1 MELGDGYEPRPR
13 AVHSPQK
20 ALRGERITIA
30 FPAAVQPLEF
40 IGHLPTTGARANAGQ
55 PAPLPV
61 YWEML

>member
-20 ALRGERITIA
+20 GLRGERITIA
-30 FPAAVQPLEF
+30 FPPAVQPPNFSGISPEV
-40 IGHLPTTGARANAGQ
+40 GARRTGQ

-61 YWEML
+61 YLEML